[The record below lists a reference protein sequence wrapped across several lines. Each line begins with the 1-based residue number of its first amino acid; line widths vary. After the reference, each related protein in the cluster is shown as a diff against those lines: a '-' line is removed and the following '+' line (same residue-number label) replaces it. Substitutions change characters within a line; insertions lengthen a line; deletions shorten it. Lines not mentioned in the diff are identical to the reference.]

1 MFRNDGDN
9 YPHLCVNWPPGA
21 RDEDQGRVGSSA
33 DIEQDMESSKID
45 ETAIRNYSQTSIN
58 CILDQINLPARVITA
73 A

>member
-1 MFRNDGDN
+1 M
-9 YPHLCVNWPPGA
+9 
-21 RDEDQGRVGSSA
+21 GSSA

-58 CILDQINLPARVITA
+58 CILDQINLPGRVITA